1 MSGRISYYIHKAK
14 LSFSNRGVRA
24 VSKEALF
31 FLIRRRFFLQFL
43 FEAIEYHFISQ
54 FRNLPAT
61 ILKVMK
67 EDPLSSN
74 RVLCYAH
81 YDAKSKVDDYV
92 IPQLQAFCDDG
103 YQIIFVTT
111 SPDFPVAEYEKI
123 KSLVTVCVH
132 RKNEGYDFASYR
144 VAFDLIGPRYSS
156 LESLIVMN
164 DSCLGPLF
172 PMNDILKKMR
182 DSVDSVYG
190 ISISEEIAEH
200 IQSYF
205 YHFGSSVLRKPVTKS
220 FFDRI
225 RILRNKWA
233 IVRYF
238 EMGSSKLLLTEGIGL
253 KALVNPKDSFV
264 KENMRLAQLTEPTRD
279 PVAAKCVELKMTPFY
294 KRSNQKL

>member
-1 MSGRISYYIHKAK
+1 
-14 LSFSNRGVRA
+14 
-24 VSKEALF
+24 
-31 FLIRRRFFLQFL
+31 
-43 FEAIEYHFISQ
+43 
-54 FRNLPAT
+54 
-61 ILKVMK
+61 VMK

-81 YDAKSKVDDYV
+81 YDAGSKIAEYV
-92 IPQLQAFCDDG
+92 IPQLRAFCDDG
-103 YQIIFVTT
+103 YQVIFVTT
-111 SPDFPVAEYEKI
+111 SPDLPVPEYEKI
-123 KSLVTVCVH
+123 KSLVTTCVH
-132 RKNEGYDFASYR
+132 RKNEGYDFASYK
-144 VAFDLIGPRYSS
+144 VAFDLIGPHYSS

-190 ISISEEIAEH
+190 VSISEEISEH

-205 YHFGSSVLRKPVTKS
+205 YHFGSSVLKKPFTKV

-225 RILRNKWA
+225 RILQSKWG

-238 EMGSSKLLLTEGIGL
+238 EIGSSKLLLAQGIAI

-264 KENMRLAQLTEPTRD
+264 KENMRLAQVTEPTRD

-294 KRSNQKL
+294 KRSNLS